1 MRMRRPL
8 RKRDGGRSRSP
19 RGGGGVHG
27 RTVQRGRSSL
37 AAGAENP
44 SDSHKARRAA
54 ELWTAS
60 RAAIVAIA
68 AAAVE
73 VVVLHF
79 GLVRIAGLPEWVS
92 FALVQVIGNSVTFL
106 TYKYWAFAASKSGS
120 MKSQYLKQV
129 VVFTGT
135 WILNTAFPS
144 LLHYKLGMNAALA
157 FAISC
162 AIFYVAWTY
171 PLNRWWVFRGVTP
184 RAGVK
189 ARSR

>member
-1 MRMRRPL
+1 MGRGVNARAALDERTSFLGRP
-8 RKRDGGRSRSP
+8 GQHS
-19 RGGGGVHG
+19 
-27 RTVQRGRSSL
+27 SSL
-37 AAGAENP
+37 SE
-44 SDSHKARRAA
+44 SHASKRAA
-54 ELWTAS
+54 EIWTAS

-79 GLVRIAGLPEWVS
+79 GLVRLAGLPEWVS
-92 FALVQVIGNSVTFL
+92 FALVQIIGNSVTFL

-120 MKSQYLKQV
+120 MKSQYLKQI

-144 LLHYKLGMNAALA
+144 LLHYTFHMNAALA

-162 AIFYVAWTY
+162 AIFYVLWTY
-171 PLNRWWVFRGVTP
+171 PLNRWWVFHGVIP

-189 ARSR
+189 ARST